1 MPQPHLRTERLVL
14 VPLADEHLD
23 LEVELDSDPEVLR
36 YLWGRARSRDEVE
49 RSHAE
54 RLAHADKVEGL
65 GFWMAFTHDGDCVG
79 LMMLPPAHGPDQPDD
94 PTIADLGYRIFR
106 RHWRQGYASEA
117 STELLRHA
125 FETVGLRKVRG
136 GAGRGRVRH
145 HRRRVAQYRDTST
158 YSAGVIATWGRGWR
172 GVVVAVVALGIAS
185 LLSNITTDAQLLGE
199 DQAWFAIRRTMSL
212 LLNSGTAW
220 AGVSVLAG
228 FLVCRPARRSGGL
241 RAAALAG
248 LIAGSGALLVHYGLG
263 ELTGLMPPGS
273 FGSNVFW
280 FVAAAVTG
288 APLGLIG
295 AWARRPSLWGLAARF
310 VVPAGAVLEPFV
322 TGWWSSGWVTT
333 PAERTSTLAA
343 AVLLTALGVLGAAVV
358 LRSRGQHP
366 GRVTNA

>member
-125 FETVGLRKVRG
+125 FETVGLRKVI
-136 GAGRGRVRH
+136 
-145 HRRRVAQYRDTST
+145 AQTM
-158 YSAGVIATWGRGWR
+158 
-172 GVVVAVVALGIAS
+172 AV
-185 LLSNITTDAQLLGE
+185 NE
-199 DQAWFAIRRTMSL
+199 
-212 LLNSGTAW
+212 
-220 AGVSVLAG
+220 
-228 FLVCRPARRSGGL
+228 
-241 RAAALAG
+241 
-248 LIAGSGALLVHYGLG
+248 GS
-263 ELTGLMPPGS
+263 
-273 FGSNVFW
+273 
-280 FVAAAVTG
+280 
-288 APLGLIG
+288 
-295 AWARRPSLWGLAARF
+295 R
-310 VVPAGAVLEPFV
+310 AVLTKVGLTHVRTFHGSWDEPLPGAEQGEV
-322 TGWWSSGWVTT
+322 EYAITADEWRSTET
-333 PAERTSTLAA
+333 PAPTVRE
-343 AVLLTALGVLGAAVV
+343 
-358 LRSRGQHP
+358 
-366 GRVTNA
+366 